1 MATTATPVTKPTLIY
16 STRAGLAETARVL
29 LEDAGVDYDYVAIA
43 DWAVV
48 KAQYQASGKAPFGQF
63 PIYEEPLGLVVAQS
77 SAITLHLARQHGY
90 YGANSD
96 EAALIDQAA
105 EGVIDI
111 RTRFGQDVHMF
122 RATDEK
128 TKAQFLSEYFPSQ
141 LEVFT
146 TLLAK
151 NGNNGFLV
159 GSKVRCVA
167 LQHQSSLLTP
177 DIPLSLSVV
186 CVCVCR

>member
-1 MATTATPVTKPTLIY
+1 MASTTTTVTKPTLTY
-16 STRAGLAETARVL
+16 GTFGGLAEPARVL

-43 DWAVV
+43 NFADV
-48 KAQYQASGKAPFGQF
+48 KAQYKAAGKAPFGQF
-63 PIYEEPLGLVVAQS
+63 PFYEEPSGLVVAQS
-77 SAITLHLARQHGY
+77 MAIVRHLARQHGY

-111 RTRFGQDVHMF
+111 RTRFVQDAF
-122 RATDEK
+122 RTTDEEA
-128 TKAQFLSEYFPSQ
+128 KAKAKALFVAEYFPSQ

-159 GSKVRCVA
+159 GSKVRCN
-167 LQHQSSLLTP
+167 
-177 DIPLSLSVV
+177 
-186 CVCVCR
+186 